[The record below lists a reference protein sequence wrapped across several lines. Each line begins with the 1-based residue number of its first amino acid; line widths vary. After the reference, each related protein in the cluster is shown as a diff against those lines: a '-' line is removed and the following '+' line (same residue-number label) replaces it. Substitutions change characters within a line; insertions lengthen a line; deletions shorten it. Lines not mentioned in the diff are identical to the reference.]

1 MADKVIGSDAE
12 WRAQPTP
19 MQYNV
24 ARKKG
29 TEELRV
35 ESGKPSSTGRPAL
48 RSRIL
53 DLRLIIEP

>member
-35 ESGKPSSTGRPAL
+35 ESESPPVPDARPCDPGSSICAL
-48 RSRIL
+48 
-53 DLRLIIEP
+53 